1 MEALCLPASAVQRW
15 CKQKHF
21 NMRGP
26 FEFYHVTKK
35 IPIYGVV
42 EYIFILLWIA
52 VLGMCITL
60 FILVSE

>member
-21 NMRGP
+21 NMRGL

-35 IPIYGVV
+35 SLYTASLNT
-42 EYIFILLWIA
+42 LLFSRGLQCLECA
-52 VLGMCITL
+52 SLSL
-60 FILVSE
+60 S